1 MPAFLRPGGSRRILA
16 ASIAALGILSSV
28 RCLHATPPGEA
39 SPPAPAAQASTQR
52 GRYLYEVSCLAR
64 LQKFDTVTGQRI
76 ASYDLS
82 SRTGSDRLIPP
93 NRGMVETCLANSTVF
108 DEGASVFYTLV
119 PGSEHTDPTQ
129 DYKVLGFSI
138 PAVSLAMQRPAGRA
152 EWADMPWRLEVR
164 PGSAP
169 ALVPEPT
176 FESRQLDLSL
186 VSPSLKGVP
195 NQVQAASG
203 NRTLVEL
210 LGSKTWTG
218 AIVDTSAKTYVPLGP
233 FHPGGL
239 VHLSPGGTHVLVEE
253 TDAAGGKIG
262 KDDLY
267 EVATAKLVKT
277 LSDARIKKLDFRGIA
292 PTGRV
297 LYAHGDATSGDFGN
311 GPYVL
316 LDLGVTFP
324 PEQVSLVVDEDFP
337 APVVFF
343 ADR

>member
-1 MPAFLRPGGSRRILA
+1 MPAFLRPGASRRILS
-16 ASIAALGILSSV
+16 ASIAALAILSSV
-28 RCLHATPPGEA
+28 HCLHATPPGEA
-39 SPPAPAAQASTQR
+39 SAPAAQASPQR

-82 SRTGSDRLIPP
+82 SRTGAERLIPP

-108 DEGASVFYTLV
+108 DEGASVFYSLV

-138 PAVSLAMQRPAGRA
+138 PAVSLVMQQPAGRA
-152 EWADMPWRLEVR
+152 EWAEMPWRLEVR

-176 FESRQLDLSL
+176 FESRQVDLSL

-195 NQVQAASG
+195 NQAQETSG
-203 NRTLVEL
+203 SRTLVEL
-210 LGSKTWTG
+210 FGLKVWAG
-218 AIVDTSAKTYVPLGP
+218 AIVDQSAKTYVQVGP
-233 FHPGGL
+233 FHPAG
-239 VHLSPGGTHVLVEE
+239 VAHLSPGGTHILVEE
-253 TDAAGGKIG
+253 VDAAGGKIG

-267 EVATAKLVKT
+267 EVATGKLVKT
-277 LSDARIKKLDFRGIA
+277 FSDARIKKLDFRGIA

-297 LYAHGDATSGDFGN
+297 LYAHRDATVGDFGN
-311 GPYVL
+311 GSYVL

-324 PEQVSLVVDEDFP
+324 PNQVTRVVEEDFP
-337 APVVFF
+337 GPVVFF
-343 ADR
+343 SDR

>member
-1 MPAFLRPGGSRRILA
+1 
-16 ASIAALGILSSV
+16 
-28 RCLHATPPGEA
+28 
-39 SPPAPAAQASTQR
+39 
-52 GRYLYEVSCLAR
+52 
-64 LQKFDTVTGQRI
+64 
-76 ASYDLS
+76 
-82 SRTGSDRLIPP
+82 
-93 NRGMVETCLANSTVF
+93 MVETCLANSTVF
-108 DEGASVFYTLV
+108 DEKASVFYTLV

-138 PAVSLAMQRPAGRA
+138 PAVSLVVQRRAGRA
-152 EWADMPWRLEVR
+152 EWAEMPWRLEVH

-176 FESRQLDLSL
+176 SESRELDLAM
-186 VSPSLKGVP
+186 VSPSLKREP
-195 NQVQAASG
+195 NQAEAASG
-203 NRTLVEL
+203 SRTLIEL

-218 AIVDTSAKTYVPLGP
+218 AIVDPIAKTYVQVGP
-233 FHPGGL
+233 FHPDGL

-267 EVATAKLVKT
+267 EVATGMLVKT
-277 LSDARIKKLDFRGIA
+277 FSDARIKKLDFRGIA

-297 LYAHGDATSGDFGN
+297 LYARGDATSGDFGN
-311 GPYVL
+311 GPYFL

-324 PEQVSLVVDEDFP
+324 PNQVTRVVDEDFP